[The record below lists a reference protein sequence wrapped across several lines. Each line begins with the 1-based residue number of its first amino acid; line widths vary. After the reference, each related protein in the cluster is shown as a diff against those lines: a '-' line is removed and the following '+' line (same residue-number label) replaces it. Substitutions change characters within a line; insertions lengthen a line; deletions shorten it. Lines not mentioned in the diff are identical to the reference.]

1 MINQDNQAAEDTSE
15 VRENRMYM
23 VNNRWELKRIL
34 KKKWRNKDMAD
45 EPLRIKVD
53 KNVYQQTLDSLETQ
67 LEAPQSHKRNLQRQL
82 DRLNSGNTARDPD
95 VRSAIEKT
103 EEVLKT
109 VGDSISRVMGYKK

>member
-1 MINQDNQAAEDTSE
+1 
-15 VRENRMYM
+15 
-23 VNNRWELKRIL
+23 
-34 KKKWRNKDMAD
+34 MAD

-67 LEAPQSHKRNLQRQL
+67 LEALQSHKENLQRQL
-82 DRLNSGNTARDPD
+82 DRLNSGNTFAGSD

-109 VGDSISRVMGYKK
+109 VGDSISRVMGYKMTIQQQLDASRAQEHSCPERWQVSISLICLIKQAED

>member
-1 MINQDNQAAEDTSE
+1 
-15 VRENRMYM
+15 
-23 VNNRWELKRIL
+23 
-34 KKKWRNKDMAD
+34 MAD

-67 LEAPQSHKRNLQRQL
+67 LEALQSHKENLQRQL
-82 DRLNSGNTARDPD
+82 DRLNSGNTFAGSD

-109 VGDSISRVMGYKK
+109 VGDSISRVMGYKMTIQQLDGIQSAGTQLSGKMASIDIPNMFN

>member
-1 MINQDNQAAEDTSE
+1 
-15 VRENRMYM
+15 
-23 VNNRWELKRIL
+23 
-34 KKKWRNKDMAD
+34 MAD

-67 LEAPQSHKRNLQRQL
+67 LEALQSHKENLQRQL
-82 DRLNSGNTARDPD
+82 DRLNSGNTFAGSD

-109 VGDSISRVMGYKK
+109 VGDSISRVMGYKNDDTAAAGWDPERRNTAVRKDGKYRYP

>member
-1 MINQDNQAAEDTSE
+1 
-15 VRENRMYM
+15 
-23 VNNRWELKRIL
+23 
-34 KKKWRNKDMAD
+34 MAD

-67 LEAPQSHKRNLQRQL
+67 LEALQSHKENLQRQL
-82 DRLNSGNTARDPD
+82 DRLNSGNTFAGSD

-109 VGDSISRVMGYKK
+109 VGDSISRVMGYKMTIQQQLDGIQNAGTQLSGKMASIDIPNMFN

>member
-1 MINQDNQAAEDTSE
+1 
-15 VRENRMYM
+15 
-23 VNNRWELKRIL
+23 
-34 KKKWRNKDMAD
+34 MAD

-67 LEAPQSHKRNLQRQL
+67 LEALQSHKENLQRQL
-82 DRLNSGNTARDPD
+82 DRLNSGNTFAGSD

-109 VGDSISRVMGYKK
+109 VGDTISRVMGYKMTIQQQLDGIQSAGTQLSGKMASIDIPNMFN